1 VAPVRV
7 AAFCIGGENAMRFL
21 SDESVIGS
29 NFTNADRTTNSQI
42 IIISQPGHCSQQEHF
57 GA

>member
-7 AAFCIGGENAMRFL
+7 AAFCTGGENAMRFR
-21 SDESVIGS
+21 SDENVIGN
-29 NFTNADRTTNSQI
+29 NFTNANRRVNSQI
-42 IIISQPGHCSQQEHF
+42 IIISQPGHCSQQEKI